1 MAVMGASQMNTLSAV
16 RAQLDAIDDAMHDLL
31 MQRAGIVD
39 SLAASRVKAGSTILR
54 PGREADILRRL
65 LVRHQGPLPPAA
77 LVRVW
82 RELFAASIAQ
92 QGGFSVSVYERDA
105 AMARLVPEHF
115 GGLTAVRTYP
125 TPARAL
131 AAVTRGEA
139 SVAVLPFPED
149 ADSPEMEWWPALNAP
164 QLSVVARLPFFSES
178 EPEADALVVA
188 PGAPDAS
195 EQDRS
200 LLLLES
206 DSEQS
211 RGQLLSTLAGAGITA
226 RLVLVRRAPG
236 ISRFLIE
243 ADGLILPS
251 DARLAALPFDRAR
264 LLGAYAAPLRGTAA

>member
-1 MAVMGASQMNTLSAV
+1 MNTLSEV

-31 MQRAGIVD
+31 MQRAGIVQD
-39 SLAASRVKAGSTILR
+39 LAVSRAKAGSSILR
-54 PGREADILRRL
+54 PGREADILHRL
-65 LVRHQGPLPPAA
+65 LARHQGPLPRAA
-77 LVRVW
+77 LIRVW

-149 ADSPEMEWWPALNAP
+149 ADTREMEWWPALNAP
-164 QLSVVARLPFFSES
+164 QLSVVARLPFFVEG

-188 PGAPDAS
+188 PGAPDPS
-195 EQDRS
+195 EADRS

-211 RGQLLSTLAGAGITA
+211 RGQLLTTLAGAAIIA

-243 ADGLILPS
+243 AEGLIMP
-251 DARLAALPFDRAR
+251 DDPRLAALPFDRAR
-264 LLGAYAAPLRGTAA
+264 MLGAYAAPLRGSAA

>member
-1 MAVMGASQMNTLSAV
+1 MNTLSAV

-39 SLAASRVKAGSTILR
+39 GLAASRAKAGSSILR
-54 PGREADILRRL
+54 PGREADILSRL
-65 LVRHQGPLPPAA
+65 LARHQGPLPRAA
-77 LVRVW
+77 LVRIW
-82 RELFAASIAQ
+82 RELFASSIAQ

-149 ADSPEMEWWPALNAP
+149 ADTPEMEWWPALNAP
-164 QLSVVARLPFFSES
+164 QLSVVARLPFFVDG

-188 PGAPDAS
+188 PGAPDPS
-195 EQDRS
+195 QQDRS

-211 RGQLLSTLAGAGITA
+211 RGQLLTRLASAGISA
-226 RLVLVRRAPG
+226 RLVLVRRSPG

-243 ADGLILPS
+243 AEGLIMP
-251 DARLAALPFDRAR
+251 DDRRLAALPFDRAR
-264 LLGAYAAPLRGTAA
+264 MLGAYAAPLRGNAA

>member
-105 AMARLVPEHF
+105 AMGRLVPEHF

-211 RGQLLSTLAGAGITA
+211 RGQLLSTLASAGITA
-226 RLVLVRRAPG
+226 RLLLVRRAPG

-243 ADGLILPS
+243 ADGLILPN

>member
-39 SLAASRVKAGSTILR
+39 SLAASRAKAGSPILR

-164 QLSVVARLPFFSES
+164 QLSVVARLPFFTEG

-211 RGQLLSTLAGAGITA
+211 RGQLLSTLAGAAITA

-243 ADGLILPS
+243 ADGLIMPD

>member
-1 MAVMGASQMNTLSAV
+1 MNTLSAV

-92 QGGFSVSVYERDA
+92 QGGFAVSVYERDA
-105 AMARLVPEHF
+105 AMGRLVPEHF

-211 RGQLLSTLAGAGITA
+211 RGQLLSTLASAGITA
-226 RLVLVRRAPG
+226 RLLLVRRAPG

-243 ADGLILPS
+243 ADGLILPN

>member
-1 MAVMGASQMNTLSAV
+1 MGATQMNTLSAV

-31 MQRAGIVD
+31 MQRAAIVD
-39 SLAASRVKAGSTILR
+39 GLAASRAKAGSSILR

-65 LVRHQGPLPPAA
+65 LSRHAGPLPRAA
-77 LVRVW
+77 LIRIW
-82 RELFAASIAQ
+82 RELFASSIAQ

-149 ADSPEMEWWPALNAP
+149 ADTPEMEWWPALNAP
-164 QLSVVARLPFFSES
+164 QLSVVARLPFFADGEA
-178 EPEADALVVA
+178 EADALVVA
-188 PGAPDAS
+188 PGAPDPS
-195 EQDRS
+195 EEDRS

-211 RGQLLSTLAGAGITA
+211 RGQLLTALATAGITA
-226 RLVLVRRAPG
+226 RLVLVRRSPG
-236 ISRFLIE
+236 ISRFLME
-243 ADGLILPS
+243 AEGLIMP
-251 DARLAALPFDRAR
+251 DDRRLAALKFDRAR
-264 LLGAYAAPLRGTAA
+264 MLGAYAAPLRGAF

>member
-1 MAVMGASQMNTLSAV
+1 MAVKGASQMNTLSAV

-164 QLSVVARLPFFSES
+164 QLSVVARLPFFSEG

-211 RGQLLSTLAGAGITA
+211 RGQLLSTLASAGITA
-226 RLVLVRRAPG
+226 RLLLVRRAPG

-243 ADGLILPS
+243 ADGLILPN

>member
-211 RGQLLSTLAGAGITA
+211 RGQLLSTLASAGITA
-226 RLVLVRRAPG
+226 RLLLVRRAPG

-243 ADGLILPS
+243 ADGLILPN

>member
-164 QLSVVARLPFFSES
+164 QLSVVARLPFFSEG

-211 RGQLLSTLAGAGITA
+211 RGQLLSTLAGAAITA

-243 ADGLILPS
+243 ADGLIMPN

>member
-1 MAVMGASQMNTLSAV
+1 MNTLNAI

-31 MQRAGIVD
+31 MQRAGIVEG
-39 SLAASRVKAGSTILR
+39 LAASRAKAGSSILR

-65 LVRHQGPLPPAA
+65 LARHTGPLPRSA
-77 LVRVW
+77 LVRLW
-82 RELFAASIAQ
+82 RELFASSIAQ
-92 QGGFSVSVYERDA
+92 QGGFSVAVYARDA

-115 GGLTAVRTYP
+115 GALTAARTHP

-139 SVAVLPFPED
+139 TVAVLPFPED
-149 ADSPEMEWWPALNAP
+149 ADAPEMEWWPALNAP
-164 QLSVVARLPFFSES
+164 QLSVVARLPFFQDGET
-178 EPEADALVVA
+178 EADALVVA
-188 PGAPDAS
+188 PGAPDTSA
-195 EQDRS
+195 EDLS

-211 RGQLLSTLAGAGITA
+211 RGQLLASLASAGITA

-243 ADGLILPS
+243 ADGMIMPDDS
-251 DARLAALPFDRAR
+251 RLKSLPFDRAR
-264 LLGAYAAPLRGTAA
+264 MLGAYSAPLRG

>member
-1 MAVMGASQMNTLSAV
+1 MNTLPAV

-31 MQRAGIVD
+31 MQRAGIVQE
-39 SLAASRVKAGSTILR
+39 LAASRAKAGSSILR
-54 PGREADILRRL
+54 PGREADILHRL
-65 LVRHQGPLPPAA
+65 LARHQGPLPRAA
-77 LVRVW
+77 LIRVW
-82 RELFAASIAQ
+82 RELFASSIAQ
-92 QGGFSVSVYERDA
+92 QGGFSVSVYERNA

-164 QLSVVARLPFFSES
+164 QLSVVARLPFYVDGEA
-178 EPEADALVVA
+178 EADALVVA
-188 PGAPDAS
+188 PGAPDPS
-195 EQDRS
+195 GQDRS

-206 DSEQS
+206 GSEQS
-211 RGQLLSTLAGAGITA
+211 RGQLLTALAGAAISA
-226 RLVLVRRAPG
+226 RLVLVRRAPS

-243 ADGLILPS
+243 ADGLIMP
-251 DARLAALPFDRAR
+251 DDRRLAALPFDRAR
-264 LLGAYAAPLRGTAA
+264 MLGAYAAPLRGNAA

>member
-92 QGGFSVSVYERDA
+92 QGGFAVSVYERDA

-211 RGQLLSTLAGAGITA
+211 RGQLLSTLASAGITA
-226 RLVLVRRAPG
+226 RLLLVRRAPG

-243 ADGLILPS
+243 ADGLILPN

>member
-39 SLAASRVKAGSTILR
+39 SLAASRAKAGSTILR

-92 QGGFSVSVYERDA
+92 QGGFSVSVYERDT

-211 RGQLLSTLAGAGITA
+211 RGQLLTTLAGAAITA

-243 ADGLILPS
+243 ADGLIMPS

>member
-243 ADGLILPS
+243 ADGLISPS

>member
-243 ADGLILPS
+243 ADGLILPN

>member
-39 SLAASRVKAGSTILR
+39 SLAASRAKAGSTILR
-54 PGREADILRRL
+54 SGREADILRRL

-211 RGQLLSTLAGAGITA
+211 RGQLLSTLAGAGIIA
-226 RLVLVRRAPG
+226 RLLLVRRAPG

-243 ADGLILPS
+243 ADGLILPN

>member
-1 MAVMGASQMNTLSAV
+1 MNTLTAV
-16 RAQLDAIDDAMHDLL
+16 RAQLDTIDDAMHDLL
-31 MQRAGIVD
+31 MQRADIVD
-39 SLAASRVKAGSTILR
+39 SLAASRAKAGSSILR

-65 LVRHQGPLPPAA
+65 LVRHAGPLPRAA
-77 LVRVW
+77 LVRIW

-92 QGGFSVSVYERDA
+92 QGGFAVSVYERDA

-149 ADSPEMEWWPALNAP
+149 ADTPEMEWWPALNAP
-164 QLSVVARLPFFSES
+164 QLSVVARLPFFVGG

-188 PGAPDAS
+188 PGAPDPS

-211 RGQLLSTLAGAGITA
+211 RGQLLTTLAGADISA

-243 ADGLILPS
+243 ADGLFMPG
-251 DARLAALPFDRAR
+251 DPRLAALPFDRAR
-264 LLGAYAAPLRGTAA
+264 MLGAYAAPLRGAAA

>member
-1 MAVMGASQMNTLSAV
+1 MNTLSAV

-211 RGQLLSTLAGAGITA
+211 RGQLLSTLASAGITA
-226 RLVLVRRAPG
+226 RLLLVRRAPG

-243 ADGLILPS
+243 ADGLIMPN